1 MKKILKQ
8 SYAQAHTVTRSLYK
22 RVTRTIITYPAYAF
36 FGVLGVLFL
45 SILVGSVLSKP
56 KTKTEKKSVSPK
68 VVSVYNVGTAPRVT
82 MTAQVETSGVVK
94 IIAQTSGVVQQ
105 VYVTEGAQVHRGTA
119 LMWLS
124 TNYQGGT
131 LPSVTRQIAQKN
143 YEFVNS
149 TYDAQKDLIVR
160 QREIADSVQKQAGDT
175 RNITNNSI
183 SDTKNLLTLNQQIVD
198 SLVSQIA
205 YLESTNVGGANDSLI
220 LQSKQGQSG
229 AQSAINSLRVA
240 VANAEYQVGSD
251 NAPTQLSNKQHDLTI
266 AQLAIQEKSLDL
278 NRELAKL
285 NLGVAQI
292 SESLMF
298 PASPF
303 AGTVERVNVTPG
315 MNVSSG
321 TVLATIT
328 GVKKTSSIVLLVP
341 EATAKNISRIEPS
354 TVTVGMEYLDLLPRY
369 ISTQPTDGALYSVV
383 FSVPS
388 EKESLFASGSTVSV
402 QVSLGA
408 KASMSAVPF
417 VPIDALYQTATESYV
432 YVATPSGTGAYV
444 VKSIPVKLGQ
454 VFGQYVEVLSGLSK
468 ESHIITSRAVVSDE
482 SVNIE

>member
-1 MKKILKQ
+1 MKKIMKQ
-8 SYAQAHTVTRSLYK
+8 SYVQAHTI
-22 RVTRTIITYPAYAF
+22 TRTLYTRMTHALITYPAPVF
-36 FGVLGVLFL
+36 FGVIGVLTL
-45 SILVGSVLSKP
+45 IIIAGSLLSKP
-56 KTKTEKKSVSPK
+56 KPTIKQDAVNAKP
-68 VVSVYNVGTAPRVT
+68 VSVYNVGSAPRVT
-82 MTAQVETSGVVK
+82 MTAQVETSGVVN
-94 IIAQTSGVVQQ
+94 IIAQTSGIVQQ
-105 VYVTEGAQVHRGTA
+105 VYVTEGAQVSRGTA

-131 LPSVTRQIAQKN
+131 LPSVTKQIAQKN
-143 YEFVNS
+143 YEFVTS

-160 QREIADSVQKQAGDT
+160 QREIADTVQKQSGDT
-175 RNITNNSI
+175 RTITNNSI

-205 YLESTNVGGANDSLI
+205 YLESTNVGGVNDSLI

-251 NAPTQLSNKQHDLTI
+251 NAPAQLSNRQHDLTV

-278 NRELAKL
+278 NKEIAKL
-285 NLGVAQI
+285 NLTVAQI

-303 AGTVERVNVTPG
+303 AGTVERVRVNPG

-321 TVLATIT
+321 TVLVTLT
-328 GVKKTSSIVLLVP
+328 GAKKTSSILLLVP

-354 TVTVGMEYLDLLPRY
+354 TVTVGMESFDLLPRY
-369 ISTQPTDGALYSVV
+369 ISTQPTDGILYSVV
-383 FSVPS
+383 FSVPD

-408 KASMSAVPF
+408 KASMSTVPF

-432 YVATPSGTGAYV
+432 YVATPSAKGTYVAKSVPIILGA
-444 VKSIPVKLGQ
+444 

-482 SVNIE
+482 TVSIK

>member
-1 MKKILKQ
+1 MKQKIRTIYKKITQ
-8 SYAQAHTVTRSLYK
+8 
-22 RVTRTIITYPAYAF
+22 TILTYPGYSF
-36 FGVLGVLFL
+36 FGVLGLL
-45 SILVGSVLSKP
+45 TLIIIAGSVLSKP
-56 KTKTEKKSVSPK
+56 KTTSKNDAVSAK
-68 VVSVYNVGTAPRVT
+68 QVSVYSVGTAPRVT

-94 IIAQTSGVVQQ
+94 IIAQTSGIVQQ
-105 VYVTEGAQVHRGTA
+105 VYVTEGAQVGRGTS

-143 YEFVNS
+143 YEFVTS

-160 QREIADSVQKQAGDT
+160 QREIADTVQKQSGDT
-175 RNITNNSI
+175 RGITNNSI

-198 SLVSQIA
+198 SLVSQIT

-251 NAPTQLSNKQHDLTI
+251 NAPTQLSNRQHDLTI
-266 AQLAIQEKSLDL
+266 AQLTIQEKSLDL
-278 NRELAKL
+278 NKEIAKL

-292 SESLMF
+292 SEGLMF

-303 AGTVERVNVTPG
+303 AGTIERVYVSPG
-315 MNVSSG
+315 MNVSAG
-321 TVLATIT
+321 TVLATLT
-328 GVKKTSSIVLLVP
+328 GAKKTSSILLLVP
-341 EATAKNISRIEPS
+341 ETTAKNISRIEPS
-354 TVTVGMEYLDLLPRY
+354 TITVGMESLDLLPRY
-369 ISTQPTDGALYSVV
+369 ISTQPTDGTLYSVV
-383 FSVPS
+383 YSVPS
-388 EKESLFASGSTVSV
+388 EKESLFAIGSTVKV
-402 QVSLGA
+402 QVALGA

-417 VPIDALYQTATESYV
+417 VPIDVLYQTATDSFV
-432 YVATPSGTGAYV
+432 YVATPSAGGFLVAKSVPVTLGT
-444 VKSIPVKLGQ
+444 

-468 ESHIITSRAVVSDE
+468 ESHIITSRAIVSDE
-482 SVNIE
+482 PVTIE